1 MSHHDGESDT
11 VGGGA
16 RKSLTCLVRVPFD
29 IHQHQVSSNV
39 SSTDV
44 NFSTY
49 LNVPNQQSMF
59 LDPVTTLDI
68 VDIANKIRTK
78 TSIDK
83 NNISTKL
90 LKKSIGKISEPLTH
104 IVNLSLST
112 GVFPQDMKIA
122 KVIPIYKSGENN
134 LFKNYRPISIL
145 PAFSKILE
153 KVVATKLM
161 KFLKSS
167 NQLYEHQYGFRPQHS
182 TVHPVLHLLNQ
193 IAQENDKPT
202 KNVTMATFL
211 DLSRAFDTINHKILL
226 KKLQNMGIRGV
237 ANLWFQSYLTNRQQF
252 MEILSCSS
260 SLETIFC
267 GVPQGSILGPILF
280 IIYVNDIYRSTKLK
294 TLCFADDTT
303 CSFSSNNIQQL
314 YHTMNQELNLLNT
327 WFRSNRLSLNA
338 KKTKYILFGPQIN
351 QINSDAYEI
360 YINNQRID
368 RIGKSQDIKSFKF
381 LGIEIEENLSWKHH
395 INQVCLKISRANYII
410 NKVKN
415 TIPKSCLVTLY
426 HSLIQCHIN
435 YGLIAWGSA
444 SGLERIHKMQKK
456 SLRIIHK
463 KHYNYHTEPLF
474 KTSQILKV
482 QDQYKLNTATF
493 MHQLKYHKL
502 PSSFEQFSYF
512 TEPTRP
518 SRQIHIANQHRART
532 KFTALLPYHKLPQIW
547 NMLMPS
553 HRSIIN
559 TNKFK
564 NEVNIYLLSLYSDNI
579 KCQNLRCRQC
589 FSS

>member
-1 MSHHDGESDT
+1 
-11 VGGGA
+11 
-16 RKSLTCLVRVPFD
+16 
-29 IHQHQVSSNV
+29 
-39 SSTDV
+39 
-44 NFSTY
+44 
-49 LNVPNQQSMF
+49 
-59 LDPVTTLDI
+59 
-68 VDIANKIRTK
+68 
-78 TSIDK
+78 
-83 NNISTKL
+83 
-90 LKKSIGKISEPLTH
+90 
-104 IVNLSLST
+104 
-112 GVFPQDMKIA
+112 
-122 KVIPIYKSGENN
+122 
-134 LFKNYRPISIL
+134 
-145 PAFSKILE
+145 
-153 KVVATKLM
+153 
-161 KFLKSS
+161 
-167 NQLYEHQYGFRPQHS
+167 
-182 TVHPVLHLLNQ
+182 
-193 IAQENDKPT
+193 
-202 KNVTMATFL
+202 MATFL

-237 ANLWFQSYLTNRQQF
+237 ANLWFQSYLINRQQF
-252 MEILSCSS
+252 MEILNCSS

-267 GVPQGSILGPILF
+267 GVLQGSILGPILF

-351 QINSDAYEI
+351 QINSDAFEI

-410 NKVKN
+410 
-415 TIPKSCLVTLY
+415 
-426 HSLIQCHIN
+426 
-435 YGLIAWGSA
+435 
-444 SGLERIHKMQKK
+444 
-456 SLRIIHK
+456 
-463 KHYNYHTEPLF
+463 
-474 KTSQILKV
+474 TSQILKV

-502 PSSFEQFSYF
+502 PSSFEKFSYF

-559 TNKFK
+559 KNKFK